1 MRASDLR
8 HQVTLQRRD
17 TTRDTTGGQVTSWTD
32 VCTTRAGIAALSGRE
47 LQAAQAIHA
56 EVTHSVTLRYRPEFV
71 NPTQAAAL
79 RLLFKGRVFN
89 IAFVDNLDER
99 RREINLVCSEGLNDG

>member
-17 TTRDTTGGQVTSWTD
+17 VDRDSAGGQVSRWTD
-32 VCTTRAGIAALSGRE
+32 VCTTRAGITALSGRE
-47 LQAAQAIHA
+47 LLAAQSAHA
-56 EVTHSVTLRYRPEFV
+56 EVTHSVTLRYRPEFA

-79 RLLFKGRVFN
+79 RLLFNGRVFG